1 LRLSRPGGRTARALL
16 AAAFL
21 ALAAGS
27 PGCAYYNTFFLAKK
41 HFNQALRDEK
51 LNTTGKLSP
60 VAATNYE
67 KAIKQCSKVLQR
79 HAGSKWA
86 DDALFLM
93 GRSYFG
99 REEYGQARRWFEEL
113 VAKYPKSDFVPEARF
128 WVGRTWLAEE
138 NLENARSEFEKV
150 LADYP
155 NFEQQDEVYFF
166 LAEVELSQENYAA
179 AVERY
184 ETLVSRF
191 SKSEYV
197 PDALIR
203 IGDARFS
210 EKKYDLAEKSY
221 QRAMSR
227 TRDARDRFDAR
238 LKVGQALEQQ
248 DRHKEALETYRQMAW
263 ELVPRDKLNAIL
275 SGADYVPDPATGLN
289 QPSGELPGTYIDE
302 NGNVVQPNPAF
313 PRNNPAISPGTSPD
327 DPQNFDPNNPPQVN
341 PNYGP
346 DGNQASRLAV
356 SAAVQANPLASELP
370 RVLLR
375 QGMSL
380 SEVGETEEAI
390 KIFKA
395 ITGAYPRTSEAAEAQ
410 YRIGYIQE
418 VALEDY
424 AAARLAYDAVRQQGT
439 SIFSEQARRRAEG
452 LARLVALQA
461 ADTLEATPGATNT
474 QADAAEKDFLAA
486 ELYYFQQDKPDK
498 ALEQYAL
505 VEKNYPATP
514 FAARAA
520 LARAWIL
527 TFAMEDTA
535 AGRQAYEDVMEQY
548 PRTEQAGIARQ
559 ILTGE
564 APVKERP
571 VVPPDS
577 LLARMP
583 PDSAFAPGFADT
595 LSTAFQPPLGPA
607 DSVAAGMNPRQPL
620 VEVVPVDPLASTKGS
635 PVDSSAVAPPEP
647 APVDMA
653 AVERARR
660 MNDSLAVVATERRIS
675 EAESAAEARRMAD
688 SVAAAGRVVPPVA
701 ADTTTAVAPRTPAGP
716 PGTNAGPAGPP
727 ALDGSVAA
735 APVRSMRTSRLAPA
749 SATGLP
755 RPLSIKGAR
764 PGRGG
769 RPPARRSVTPKN
781 SPAAADTSGGNGK
794 AKQP

>member
-1 LRLSRPGGRTARALL
+1 MRVRNRFGRAMRALL
-16 AAAFL
+16 AVAFL
-21 ALAAGS
+21 VPAAGS
-27 PGCAYYNTFFLAKK
+27 AGCAYYNTFFLAKK

-60 VAATNYE
+60 AAATNYE

-79 HAGSKWA
+79 HSDSKWA

-99 REEYGQARRWFEEL
+99 REEFGQARRWFDEL

-128 WVGRTWLAEE
+128 WVGRTWLAED
-138 NLENARSEFEKV
+138 NLENARTEFQKV
-150 LADYP
+150 LEDYP
-155 NFEQQDEVYFF
+155 GFERQDEVYFF

-191 SKSEYV
+191 SKSDYV
-197 PDALIR
+197 TDALIR

-248 DRHKEALETYRQMAW
+248 DRHKEALETYREMAW

-275 SGADYVPDPATGLN
+275 SGANYVPTTAPGPNGQQQL
-289 QPSGELPGTYIDE
+289 EGTYIDE
-302 NGNVVQPNPAF
+302 NGNEVFPNPAF
-313 PRNNPAISPGTSPD
+313 PRNNPAIAPGTNPD
-327 DPQNFDPNNPPQVN
+327 DPDNLNATTATGPLNT
-341 PNYGP
+341 NYGP
-346 DGNQASRLAV
+346 DGNQSSRLAV

-380 SEVGETEEAI
+380 SEIGETEEAI
-390 KIFKA
+390 KIFRA

-439 SIFSEQARRRAEG
+439 SIFSDQARRRAEG

-461 ADTLEATPGATNT
+461 ADTLQASPGVTNT

-535 AGRQAYEDVMEQY
+535 AGREAYENVMAQY

-571 VVPPDS
+571 AVPPDS

-583 PDSAFAPGFADT
+583 AETTLAPGVPDSGSMGFRPA
-595 LSTAFQPPLGPA
+595 LGPA
-607 DSVAAGMNPRQPL
+607 DSVAAGITPPGSL
-620 VEVVPVDPLASTKGS
+620 VEVVPVDPLASTRGA
-635 PVDSSAVAPPEP
+635 PVDTSIAIPPGRR
-647 APVDMA
+647 PVDMA

-660 MNDSLAVVATERRIS
+660 ADDSLAVVATERRIR
-675 EAESAAEARRMAD
+675 EAASAAEARRMAD
-688 SVAAAGRVVPPVA
+688 SVAAAGRVAPPVS
-701 ADTTTAVAPRTPAGP
+701 ADTMTAASGAPSGTKARPAGP
-716 PGTNAGPAGPP
+716 PVSGGP
-727 ALDGSVAA
+727 AA
-735 APVRSMRTSRLAPA
+735 APVASMRTSRLAPA
-749 SATGLP
+749 TATGLP
-755 RPLSIKGAR
+755 RPLSLKGAR
-764 PGRGG
+764 SGRGG
-769 RPPARRSVTPKN
+769 RAPARRDMTPKN
-781 SPAAADTSGGNGK
+781 PAAPADTSRANGK